1 MNGKENGRINGQNI
15 PLSLVPK
22 SYYFLNPNRTLFSFF
37 ALIFKKYKYFIRSGS
52 RIKELNG

>member
-1 MNGKENGRINGQNI
+1 MKNGQEKWKKFSLNSS
-15 PLSLVPK
+15 PLT
-22 SYYFLNPNRTLFSFF
+22 LNPESTLFSFF